1 MRVLLALLLG
11 VCAVV
16 PAASAQTGAYTDAA
30 AFAAGAPGPVF
41 TVDFEAL
48 ADGTIVSGST

>member
-11 VCAVV
+11 VCAVA

-48 ADGTIVSGST
+48 ADGAIVSGST